1 MTPRCAAL
9 EEQRNPCEI
18 GARWLGGRKA
28 PAFGGWRNSNEGA
41 SRPPEMMPTSTAG

>member
-9 EEQRNPCEI
+9 EQRNPCEI
-18 GARWLGGRKA
+18 GARWLGGRNA
-28 PAFGGWRNSNEGA
+28 SALGGWRNSNEGA